1 VSDVAHSE
9 MFERF
14 LAGVNTSVGFN
25 RDVIDEIPNIGAL
38 RLLHGEE
45 RIEAEDILIAM
56 LAKNDGRAANALA
69 DVGCSRAIPALTRA
83 TTAEAEPGMRVFA
96 ARALLNLGS
105 RAGRPAIVQML
116 RTHDGDTLA
125 RSMAADLL
133 TEFPDPDKEVLL
145 TAALTDPD
153 GSVRS
158 AATNAALVVWGLNTQ
173 DTLHGEVLMSI
184 RGRMWS
190 SLSTVRNEA
199 LAELRAVLAR
209 LDAGETAEQV
219 GLLWRADMRVKPL
232 RRLVD
237 ALDRD
242 TTDYPVH
249 GLEDLTGRER
259 TLVENV
265 VLLRLHED
273 RRAVRAAGV
282 LGVHRAI
289 EPLRELHRTAE
300 GHART
305 EIESVLAK
313 LTG

>member
-1 VSDVAHSE
+1 MAHSE
-9 MFERF
+9 LFEMF
-14 LAGVNTSVGFN
+14 LAGVNTPISFN

-38 RLLHGEE
+38 RLLDGEE
-45 RIEAEDILIAM
+45 RVEAEDILIAM

-69 DVGCSRAIPALTRA
+69 DVGCRRAIPALTRA
-83 TTAEAEPGMRVFA
+83 TTAAAPPGMRVFA
-96 ARALLNLGS
+96 AAALLKLGS
-105 RAGRPAIVQML
+105 QAGRPALVRML
-116 RTHDGDTLA
+116 RTHDGDSLD
-125 RSMAADLL
+125 RGMAANLL
-133 TEFPDPDKEVLL
+133 TEFPDPDKELL
-145 TAALTDPD
+145 LETALSDPD

-158 AATNAALVVWGLNTQ
+158 AATNAALAVWGLNNQ
-173 DTLHGEVLMSI
+173 DMLHGEVLLSI

-199 LAELRAVLAR
+199 LAELRTILAR
-209 LDAGETAEQV
+209 LDAGETAERL
-219 GLLWRADMRVKPL
+219 GLLWRADMRIKPL
-232 RRLVD
+232 RRLVA

-242 TTDYPVH
+242 TMNYPVD
-249 GLEDLTGRER
+249 GLRDLTGRER
-259 TLVENV
+259 TLVENL

-305 EIESVLAK
+305 EIESVLAT

>member
-1 VSDVAHSE
+1 MSDVARSE

-45 RIEAEDILIAM
+45 RTEAEDILIAM

-69 DVGCSRAIPALTRA
+69 DVGCSRAVPALTRA

-105 RAGRPAIVQML
+105 QAGRPAIVQML
-116 RTHDGDTLA
+116 RTHDGGTLA

-145 TAALTDPD
+145 AAASTDPD
-153 GSVRS
+153 SSVRS
-158 AATNAALVVWGLNTQ
+158 AAANAVLVAWNLGGA
-173 DTLHGEVLMSI
+173 DTRQGDVLLSI
-184 RGRMWS
+184 RGRLLS
-190 SLSTVRNEA
+190 SLSTVRKEA
-199 LAELRAVLAR
+199 LAELSTILAR
-209 LDAGETAEQV
+209 LDAGETAEQL
-219 GLLWRADMRVKPL
+219 GLLWRVDRRITPL
-232 RRLVD
+232 HRFRD
-237 ALDRD
+237 AIDSD
-242 TTDYPVH
+242 TPNYPVD
-249 GLEDLTGRER
+249 GLQDLTGRER
-259 TLVENV
+259 VLLENL
-265 VLLRLHED
+265 VLLRLHAD
-273 RRAVRAAGV
+273 RRAVRAAGA

-300 GHART
+300 GDART
-305 EIESVLAK
+305 EIESVLAT